1 MKKVKLLVSIGV
13 AMALSIAIIY
23 KVSEIEE
30 TNKAEIAKTISE
42 ERDLNEVANEKEKVD
57 IKGDEKLNIE
67 DKSKIANIENNGT
80 SSNTSGDKKEVVS
93 ETAKSTEVDESK
105 AQEGN
110 QEQNKEVQVY
120 SFNQNDAVKAPQKV
134 EENVEEKVE
143 SSNQNESSSYIA
155 EIEQAI
161 FARVNVERSASGLA
175 PLSYNNTMQTYS
187 RIKSKD
193 MGDRGYFDHANP
205 EGELITAQMQ
215 RDGVTYNAW
224 GENIAYIQGNSNNA
238 SLADQFM
245 TNWMNSQGHR
255 ENILSG
261 NFTSMGVGV
270 YKIGNTYYATQE
282 FYR

>member
-1 MKKVKLLVSIGV
+1 MKRVKLLVSIGV

-23 KVSEIEE
+23 EVSKIEE
-30 TNKAEIAKTISE
+30 TNKAEITKTINE
-42 ERDLNEVANEKEKVD
+42 ERTLAEMPSEKEEAIIEEKAKVEEKVKNEEKVKIEEKVKVD
-57 IKGDEKLNIE
+57 DIEKAE
-67 DKSKIANIENNGT
+67 TSDTDVPKVEKVEPSK
-80 SSNTSGDKKEVVS
+80 VQ
-93 ETAKSTEVDESK
+93 ESK
-105 AQEGN
+105 PEP
-110 QEQNKEVQVY
+110 NKEVQSY
-120 SFNQNDAVKAPQKV
+120 SFSKNEFVEVPQI
-134 EENVEEKVE
+134 VEEKVE
-143 SSNQNESSSYIA
+143 EKVEEPIYSESSSYIA

-161 FARVNVERSASGLA
+161 FTRVNIERSANGLA

-193 MGDRGYFDHANP
+193 MGDRGYFDHTNP

-224 GENIAYIQGNSNNA
+224 GENIAYIQGNSSNA

-270 YKIGNTYYATQE
+270 YKLGNTYYATQE